1 MAFGRLGLLIGTI
14 AVFAAGRWVAAHRA
28 GSNDGVVADH
38 SSGVKRALAA
48 PSPAPATV
56 VAPRPR
62 VDEERSR
69 MDEIRAMVQS
79 EPSAALTLI
88 EAADRKYPLSFF
100 AEERSSL
107 RVDALVFADQI
118 GLARDAAE
126 EFLLRYPE
134 GAYAEHIQVLTGVH
148 PRPVDVP

>member
-1 MAFGRLGLLIGTI
+1 
-14 AVFAAGRWVAAHRA
+14 
-28 GSNDGVVADH
+28 
-38 SSGVKRALAA
+38 
-48 PSPAPATV
+48 
-56 VAPRPR
+56 
-62 VDEERSR
+62 